1 MSEQLPLYRRVRRS
15 VYYFLTLLILK
26 TFQLLPDRAGKA
38 ICRSLVKFAIRI
50 KPEYLELAR
59 QNMKLAI
66 PDEDQDLIIADMIPR
81 LGDNIHD
88 SLMLPSNLDSLLQSV
103 SCDQDAIDR
112 LQKGGVLILTG
123 HFGCWE
129 LLGAWLAETCD
140 GLTVVTGT
148 IHNKPVD
155 DLVNRQRKD
164 RGITPVRRDG
174 DLRPIIGALKSGSAV
189 AVLMDQ
195 NNPVENIMIPFFGV
209 PAPTSVGFARLAMK
223 YQVPIMPLSIRR
235 TDFGFEVIAGD
246 LIDINGYYETKDTE
260 GLLKECNL
268 ALEEIVCNNP
278 AEWVWFH
285 RRWGIN

>member
-1 MSEQLPLYRRVRRS
+1 M
-15 VYYFLTLLILK
+15 I
-26 TFQLLPDRAGKA
+26 PDRAGKA
-38 ICRSLVKFAIRI
+38 VCRSLVKLATRV

-66 PDEDQDLIIADMIPR
+66 PDEDQERLIADMISK

-88 SLMLPSNLDSLLQSV
+88 SLILPSNLDNLLQSV
-103 SCDQDAIDR
+103 SCNQDVVDR
-112 LQKGGVLILTG
+112 LKEGGVLILTG

-129 LLGAWLAETCD
+129 LLGAWLAETCN

-155 DLVNRQRKD
+155 DMVNRQRKD

-174 DLRPIIGALKSGSAV
+174 DLRPIVGALKSGSVV

-195 NNPVENIMIPFFGV
+195 NNPVENMMIPFFGV
-209 PAPTSVGFARLAMK
+209 PAPTSVGFARFAMK

-235 TDFGFEVIAGD
+235 TDFGFDVIAGD
-246 LIDINGYYETKDTE
+246 LIDINRYYETKDTL

-268 ALEEIVCNNP
+268 ALEKMVCSNP

>member
-1 MSEQLPLYRRVRRS
+1 MSERLPLYRRIRRS
-15 VYYFLTLLILK
+15 LYYFLTLLIFK
-26 TFQLLPDRAGKA
+26 TFQVIPDKTGKA
-38 ICRSLVKFAIRI
+38 VCRSLVRLAIKI

-66 PDEDQDLIIADMIPR
+66 PNADQDLLIVDMISR

-88 SLMLPSNLDSLLQSV
+88 SLLLPSNLNNLLQSV
-103 SCDQDAIDR
+103 SCNQDVVDR
-112 LQKGGVLILTG
+112 LQEGGVLILTG

-129 LLGAWLAETCD
+129 LLGAWLAETCG

-155 DLVNRQRKD
+155 DLVNQQRRD

-195 NNPVENIMIPFFGV
+195 NNPVENLMIPFFGV
-209 PAPTSVGFARLAMK
+209 PAPTSVGFAKLALK
-223 YQVPIMPLSIRR
+223 YKVPIIPLSIKR
-235 TDFGFEVIAGD
+235 TDFGFNVIAGD
-246 LIDINGYYETKDTE
+246 LIDINRYYETNDTA

-268 ALEEIVCNNP
+268 ALEKMICSNP

-285 RRWGIN
+285 HRWGIN